1 MPQVRARLSA
11 VTIDVDSLRLYREI
25 HGLAAASPDEDPIY
39 TIALARFFELVVDA
53 KTPPTLFLVGADAP
67 RFASA
72 FAPVAAARGE
82 IASHSFAHDYHLS
95 RRPPAEI
102 RADLEAAHAALVPL
116 SPSGGIHG
124 FRAPGYNTS
133 AALLSAVRDLGY
145 TYDSSLLPSPLY
157 FAARA
162 TAIGAYAALGRPSR
176 SLVGDL
182 RAFAGSL
189 APRAIEPD
197 APWRAVEPRP
207 GRLVELP
214 MACEPV
220 TRAPLIGTSWAVA
233 GPAVRRAMLTSALTR
248 LDVVNFEM
256 HAIDLLDAS
265 DPGVPAELAA
275 VQRDLRVPFAEKRAA
290 FRALFGALA
299 AETEAVTL
307 AELARRTV
315 AAA

>member
-1 MPQVRARLSA
+1 MRSRARFSA

-25 HGLAAASPDEDPIY
+25 HGLPPAAPGADDPIY
-39 TIALARFFELVVDA
+39 TLALARFFELVTEA

-72 FAPVAAARGE
+72 FAPLVEARGE
-82 IASHSFAHDYHLS
+82 LASHSFAHDYHLS
-95 RRPPAEI
+95 RRSDAEI
-102 RADLEAAHAALVPL
+102 RADLEAAHAALAPL
-116 SPSGGIHG
+116 APTGTISG

-133 AALLSAVRDLGY
+133 GALLRAVRDLGY
-145 TYDSSLLPSPLY
+145 RYDSSLLPSPLY

-162 TAIGAYAALGRPSR
+162 AAIGAYAVLQRPSR

-189 APRAIEPD
+189 APRAIEPER
-197 APWRAVEPRP
+197 PWAAVPFAP

-214 MACEPV
+214 MACEPL
-220 TRAPLIGTSWAVA
+220 TRAPLIGTSWALA
-233 GPAVRRAMLTSALTR
+233 GPALRRAMLTSALAR

-265 DPGVPAELAA
+265 DPGVPPELARA
-275 VQRDLRVPFAEKRAA
+275 QRDLAVPVADKREA
-290 FRALFGALA
+290 FRALFHTLA
-299 AETEAVTL
+299 GETEALTL
-307 AELARRTV
+307 AELTARV
-315 AAA
+315 AA